1 MPRSERCRIRG
12 NCLDGNALPSRA
24 QPPAG
29 AERLTAAERPSLLEH
44 PRRLIGPERA
54 EEGARDC
61 GRVWASGREPSA
73 RPRGSWRGPMSLDL
87 LSREIAG
94 NFFNF
99 GSPWG
104 RREIGPTETGFA
116 GLRPPPSSPDKQR
129 WFPDLRKST
138 QFQWLGG
145 IKRSLRSRFLSFK
158 PAERLERP
166 SVSLAAKIPF
176 PKSTDVFF
184 ERRRDT
190 DIVEKLEFPR
200 RSQLRRPL
208 AASMEISLGAQRS
221 DRFFCVRPSLSLAWQ
236 APVETTLSARKWDFR
251 GTSISDFFNNIY
263 VKRPSDIAILVRG
276 GRNCCT
282 VNQI

>member
-87 LSREIAG
+87 PSREIAG

-166 SVSLAAKIPF
+166 SVSSGKNAVSQIDGCLFRKAA
-176 PKSTDVFF
+176 
-184 ERRRDT
+184 
-190 DIVEKLEFPR
+190 
-200 RSQLRRPL
+200 
-208 AASMEISLGAQRS
+208 G
-221 DRFFCVRPSLSLAWQ
+221 
-236 APVETTLSARKWDFR
+236 
-251 GTSISDFFNNIY
+251 Y